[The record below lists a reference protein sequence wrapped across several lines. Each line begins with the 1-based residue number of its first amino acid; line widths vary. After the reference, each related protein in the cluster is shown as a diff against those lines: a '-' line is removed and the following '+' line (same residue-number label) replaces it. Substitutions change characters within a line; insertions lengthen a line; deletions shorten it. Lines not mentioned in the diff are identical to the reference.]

1 MKKSGFTLIELLV
14 VIAIIGILA
23 AILLPALSRAR
34 EAARRA
40 SCMNNL
46 KQFGIVFKMYASE
59 SRGEVLPRPAPYGSV
74 RSDTRSSAM
83 WSAPAGSA
91 IYPEYIADPE
101 IARCPS
107 DTGADPV
114 WLVGFPPVDPLP
126 RMPDGTDFQEMQD
139 ASAQARDWISF
150 DYYISGEFARSYRYL
165 GYTASNLEEFLGV
178 QGAMTMIGTS
188 THEKVFIR
196 QLGIVQLKDYTRDLS
211 MNGPDWPVWVPSP
224 FDPLDPPAPGDAFAT
239 GTGGKGKDTVFRLR
253 EGIER
258 FLITDINNPGATAK
272 AQSTLP
278 VMWDTFGTSAKL
290 GDLSKDNAAGT
301 AVFNHIPGGSNVLYM
316 DGHAEFVRYPGVFPI
331 MDDDF
336 LLKENG
342 HHGLG

>member
-1 MKKSGFTLIELLV
+1 MKKTGFTLIELLV

-40 SCMNNL
+40 SCVNNL
-46 KQFGIVFKMYASE
+46 KQLGIVLKMYAGE
-59 SRGEVLPRPAPYGSV
+59 SRGEVLPRPCPYGSI

-114 WLVGFPPVDPLP
+114 WLVGFPTVDPVV
-126 RMPDGTDFQEMQD
+126 RMPEGRDFQEMQD
-139 ASAQARDWISF
+139 ASAQANDWISF
-150 DYYISGEFARSYRYL
+150 DYYISAEFARSYRYL
-165 GYTASNLEEFLGV
+165 GYTASNLEEFFGV
-178 QGAMTMIGTS
+178 QGAMTLMGSS
-188 THEKVFIR
+188 TYEEVNIL
-196 QLGIVQLKDYTRDLS
+196 QLGNVRLKDYTRDLS
-211 MNGPDWPVWVPSP
+211 MFGRGVDVDPWPVWVPSP
-224 FDPLDPPAPGDAFAT
+224 FDPLSPPAPGDPFAT
-239 GTGGKGKDTVFRLR
+239 GTNGSDTVFRLR

-258 FLITDINNPGATAK
+258 FLITYINNPGATAK

-278 VMWDTFGTSAKL
+278 VMWDTFGTNEST
-290 GDLSKDNAAGT
+290 DNRGGT
-301 AVFNHIPGGSNVLYM
+301 FVFNHVPGGSNVLYM
-316 DGHAEFVRYPGVFPI
+316 DGHAEFVKYPGVFPI
-331 MDDDF
+331 MDDEL